1 MAEYLGKVYLGG
13 LYKNGSILK
22 RPLKPWKTEFG
33 NGGIGDIY
41 TSGTMAEYMIGDT
54 PLRQEEQLVWHKFR
68 DGIKTILICDRNIV
82 SNISWQDLNVQNLI
96 TGKDIK
102 IDNKSYK
109 IRLLTGGN
117 DYRPESRFLGAIPVN
132 EWDRIIANEDRITG
146 IPIPTSSDL
155 NMIKDDYDRT
165 SPHNQFWN
173 WANCYSWAQ
182 EIYKGSPSHSTL
194 RGCTSANFY
203 NADIGNKLNVDY
215 GWRPVLEI
223 PNNAPIIS
231 GEDRDLGDKNKNFT
245 ITYTINDADDSDILT
260 VVESFDGIGINT
272 ISNAVKNQV
281 YTINVE
287 INKFTLGNH
296 TIVIQVNDGKGGIAY
311 RTFTFR
317 RINTVPIISGTNSDL
332 GDKNNEFQIKYY
344 IEDSDQDD
352 VIVTE
357 KLNNEVLRTIKNPPN
372 KQELVLSINKE
383 QLYKLAVNSIN
394 TITIEANDGKGGL
407 AYRTHTFKRSNTV
420 PIINISD
427 EDLGVMKTPFSKNYI
442 VNDFEGDKVIVTEK
456 INSEI
461 IRTYE
466 AVLGKE
472 ESIKISDDIW
482 KRLQNGKHNL
492 IIELT
497 DVNQGRTVRTI
508 KFEKFETE
516 IKFELLKP
524 FDADAKVGK
533 ILVTPTWEI
542 TGAVVKVE
550 ACNNAYDETPT
561 WEDITPQ
568 VLINRIYNFTNA
580 TKKATKWGVNI
591 RFTITRKEGYI
602 GEINISGFGGAFE

>member
-33 NGGIGDIY
+33 NGGTGDIY

-82 SNISWQDLNVQNLI
+82 SNISWQDLNAQNLI

-102 IDNKSYK
+102 IDNKNYK

-117 DYRPESRFLGAIPVN
+117 DYRPESRFSGAIPVN
-132 EWDRIIANEDRITG
+132 EWDRIIGNEDRITG

-173 WANCYSWAQ
+173 WGNCYSWAQ

-194 RGCTSANFY
+194 RGYTAANFY
-203 NADIGNKLNVDY
+203 NADIQNKLNVDY

-281 YTINVE
+281 YTINLE

-372 KQELVLSINKE
+372 KQELVLAINKE

-472 ESIKISDDIW
+472 ESIKISEDLW
-482 KRLQNGKHNL
+482 KMLHNGKHSL
-492 IIELT
+492 TIELT
-497 DVNQGRTVRTI
+497 DVNLGKTVRTI

-580 TKKATKWGVNI
+580 TKKAIKWGVNI